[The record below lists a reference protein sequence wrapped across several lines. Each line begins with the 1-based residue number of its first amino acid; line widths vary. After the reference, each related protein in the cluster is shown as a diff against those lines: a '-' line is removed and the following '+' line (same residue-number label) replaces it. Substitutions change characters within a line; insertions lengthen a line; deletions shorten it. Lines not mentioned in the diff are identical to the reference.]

1 MSVFSVN
8 KSVNICWVLLVV
20 VVPVG
25 LSVLCS
31 LYDGEG
37 GIYSIVN
44 PPDFESLEGKTV
56 LLCGGSRGIGRSM
69 ALEYAKWGAKVVI
82 TSRTTSKLEE
92 VVAIAQKEN
101 LKGSIYSVAADLSD
115 MEETKKMV
123 ANAKTLLG
131 NKIDILVLNHIRP
144 YFDLFEDTEVEVLE
158 NIVSVN
164 LLSYIRITKL
174 LFNDIVKFNTKVI
187 VVSSAAGKIGIPFT
201 AIYSGTKH
209 ALHGFFDSLSLELD
223 MFHKDSSAS
232 ITTCIIGTINTE
244 SAVELTK
251 GRLKDRPKASPE
263 ATAHAIISGSLQGQR
278 EVYFPWHETYLPQWL
293 KIISPSLTRNLV
305 RSAMEPSSSSSS

>member
-1 MSVFSVN
+1 MHTDRPLFLN
-8 KSVNICWVLLVV
+8 QILFFLFFFFLL
-20 VVPVG
+20 
-25 LSVLCS
+25 SFF
-31 LYDGEG
+31 
-37 GIYSIVN
+37 IH
-44 PPDFESLEGKTV
+44 
-56 LLCGGSRGIGRSM
+56 
-69 ALEYAKWGAKVVI
+69 
-82 TSRTTSKLEE
+82 
-92 VVAIAQKEN
+92 Q
-101 LKGSIYSVAADLSD
+101 
-115 MEETKKMV
+115 
-123 ANAKTLLG
+123 
-131 NKIDILVLNHIRP
+131 LNHIRP